1 MLNMKRLLVLFL
13 CVLGGLRVEGVVGQQ
28 IDGTVAMVGTRPILL
43 SDVEMELMRM
53 RMQGEAVGSQSRC
66 EVLES
71 LLLKNL
77 LLDQADMDSVMVS
90 ESEVSGEVDRR
101 IQFFIHQ
108 VGSEEELVRQYGKPV
123 REIREELSTML
134 AEQRR
139 MERVRASVVGD
150 VKVTPSQVKE
160 FYARVSKDSLP
171 MMPEAYIYRQLVMA
185 PLSSEKATFEV
196 KERLLGLRQRILN
209 GERFSTLAMAY
220 SEDRAS
226 AARGGEMGYMPRE
239 SFVKPFA
246 DAAFALQDGQVSQ
259 IVETEYGYH
268 IIQMIGKKGK
278 TANVRHILLKPH
290 YTSSMIQATV
300 ERLDSIRGA
309 VLNDSLTFEEACY
322 RYSTDKE
329 TRLSGGLSINPL
341 HGGVKLDKES
351 MVPTDYYEVRALEPN
366 GMSMP
371 FESRDLRGNVVV
383 KVVQLVRRVPMHRAT
398 IEEDYDVIQDL
409 AKREKEKQL
418 FENWLAKK
426 EQSLYVSIDSQFS
439 GCTFER
445 DYWSHCIRK
454 APGVAE

>member
-1 MLNMKRLLVLFL
+1 MLHMKRVAMMAL
-13 CVLGGLRVEGVVGQQ
+13 CAIGAVCTYGVRGQQ
-28 IDGTVAMVGTRPILL
+28 IDGTVAMVGTRAVLL
-43 SDVEMELMRM
+43 SDVEMELMRQ
-53 RMQGEAVGSQSRC
+53 RMQGAPLTARSRC

-71 LLLKNL
+71 LLLKNM
-77 LLDQADMDSVMVS
+77 LLDQADIDSVVVS
-90 ESEVSGEVDRR
+90 ENEVSGEVDRR
-101 IQFFIHQ
+101 IQYFIQQ
-108 VGSEEELVRQYGKPV
+108 VGSEDELVRQYGKPV
-123 REIREELSTML
+123 REIRAELTTML
-134 AEQRR
+134 TEQRR
-139 MERVRASVVGD
+139 TERVRTSVVGD
-150 VKVTPSQVKE
+150 VKVAPSQVKR
-160 FYARVSKDSLP
+160 FYERVPQDSLP
-171 MMPEAYIYRQLVMA
+171 MMPEAYVYRQLVMS
-185 PLSSEKATFEV
+185 PLSSEMATYDV

-290 YTSSMIQATV
+290 YTATMIQATV
-300 ERLDSIRGA
+300 DRLDSIRNA
-309 VLNDSLTFEEACY
+309 VLEDSLTFEQACY

-329 TRLSGGLSINPL
+329 TRLNGGVSINPM

-351 MVPTDYYEVRALEPN
+351 MVPTDYYEVRTLKPN
-366 GMSMP
+366 GISRP
-371 FESRDLRGNVVV
+371 FESRDVRGNVVV

-398 IEEDYDVIQDL
+398 LEEDYDVVQGL
-409 AKREKEKQL
+409 AKQEKERQL

-439 GCTFER
+439 DCTFTR

-454 APGVAE
+454 APAVKE

>member
-1 MLNMKRLLVLFL
+1 MKRVAVMVL
-13 CVLGGLRVEGVVGQQ
+13 CAMGAMCTYGLRGQQ
-28 IDGTVAMVGTRPILL
+28 IDGTVAMVGTRTVLL
-43 SDVEMELMRM
+43 SDVEMELMRL
-53 RMQGEAVGSQSRC
+53 RMQGVPLTSRSRC

-71 LLLKNL
+71 LLLKNI
-77 LLDQADMDSVMVS
+77 LLDQADMDSVVVS
-90 ESEVSGEVDRR
+90 ENELSGEVDRR
-101 IQFFIHQ
+101 IQYFIQQ
-108 VGSEEELVRQYGKPV
+108 VGSEDELVRQYGKPV
-123 REIREELSTML
+123 REIRAELSTML
-134 AEQRR
+134 TEQRR
-139 MERVRASVVGD
+139 TERVRTSVVGD
-150 VKVTPSQVKE
+150 VKVAPSQVKR
-160 FYARVSKDSLP
+160 FYERTAQDSLP
-171 MMPEAYIYRQLVMA
+171 MMPEAYVYRQLVMA
-185 PLSSEKATFEV
+185 PLSSEMATYDV

-220 SEDRAS
+220 SEDRTS

-290 YTSSMIQATV
+290 YTATMIQATV
-300 ERLDSIRGA
+300 DRLDSIRSA
-309 VLNDSLTFEEACY
+309 VLQDSLTFEQTCY

-329 TRLSGGLSINPL
+329 TRLNGGVSINPV

-351 MVPTDYYEVRALEPN
+351 MVPSDYYEVRTLEPN
-366 GMSMP
+366 GISKP
-371 FESRDLRGNVVV
+371 FESRDVRGNVVV

-398 IEEDYDVIQDL
+398 LEEDYDVVQGL
-409 AKREKEKQL
+409 AKQEKEKQL

-439 GCTFER
+439 DCTFTRE
-445 DYWSHCIRK
+445 YWGHCIRK
-454 APGVAE
+454 PSAEKE